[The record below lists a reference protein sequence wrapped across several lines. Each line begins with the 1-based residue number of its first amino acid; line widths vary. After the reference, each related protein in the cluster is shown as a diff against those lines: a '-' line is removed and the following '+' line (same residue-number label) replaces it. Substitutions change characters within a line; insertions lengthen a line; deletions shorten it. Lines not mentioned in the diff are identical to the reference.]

1 MVKNDRY
8 RGMDEFMPLYLF
20 NEKKLGEIGQKQVL
34 TFQNIDANINK
45 LTARTAG
52 CTETVGRITS

>member
-20 NEKKLGEIGQKQVL
+20 NEKKVGENWSKIGVDIPKY
-34 TFQNIDANINK
+34 
-45 LTARTAG
+45 
-52 CTETVGRITS
+52 

>member
-20 NEKKLGEIGQKQVL
+20 NEKKLGKIGQK
-34 TFQNIDANINK
+34 
-45 LTARTAG
+45 
-52 CTETVGRITS
+52 